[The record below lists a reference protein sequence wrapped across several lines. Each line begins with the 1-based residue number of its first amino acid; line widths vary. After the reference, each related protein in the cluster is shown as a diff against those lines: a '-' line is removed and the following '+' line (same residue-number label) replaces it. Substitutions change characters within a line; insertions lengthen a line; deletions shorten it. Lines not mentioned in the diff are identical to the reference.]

1 MYSDHHY
8 PLLPQLEELC
18 LLPLVAPDCSLHD
31 RSLVI
36 QNVLTLV
43 TSPCPTTTS
52 QHRLTMYQ
60 HLVWE
65 RLNTGHW
72 VEVWKGWRDLYG
84 LITVARVLVV
94 ARLYE
99 EEEGMVAK
107 DKFVVM

>member
-1 MYSDHHY
+1 M
-8 PLLPQLEELC
+8 
-18 LLPLVAPDCSLHD
+18 
-31 RSLVI
+31 
-36 QNVLTLV
+36 

-94 ARLYE
+94 ARLCE